1 MDNNNSYKG
10 YSLFND
16 VEDTKLQTW
25 NRAVTMANIN
35 EKFNEKMAREYAE
48 SFSKGDATKIFMMLQ
63 YIKVKGAEV
72 VRREML
78 SGNTFSD
85 SASIH

>member
-16 VEDTKLQTW
+16 VEDNKLQTW

-48 SFSKGDATKIFMMLQ
+48 NFSKGDATKIFMMLQ
-63 YIKVKGAEV
+63 YIKVRGAEV

-78 SGNTFSD
+78 SGNTFAD